1 MSVCKEKDIAWMR
14 KALLLAEQANEIG
27 EVPVGAV
34 VVFENKIIG
43 CGYNQP
49 IKLSNP
55 TAHAEIIALKNAAK
69 KMMNYRLVNCDLYVT
84 LEPCLMCAGAI
95 VHSRIRRLV
104 FGACEPRS
112 GVIQSQ
118 LSAFSMPFLNH
129 KVEVQGGVLEEES
142 AQLIT
147 GFFAKRRAEKNR

>member
-1 MSVCKEKDIAWMR
+1 MR